1 MKAAAPRVR
10 RLRSP
15 GSVAVPR
22 RTAPALQPVQRSRT
36 PDGPTPRAD
45 RPSPRRLVDSTAEL
59 AVIPEVDRDEV
70 DRGDGGSRRPADTV
84 RVVVRCRPM
93 NATERARGD
102 LSLFRFL
109 PKESTTLQVVSSAS
123 SSSSNN
129 NNTARELVRSF
140 QFDLCASEELSQ
152 GQFFR
157 TCGVIPLLESVVEGY
172 LATVFA
178 YGQTGSGKTYSMS
191 GLDELLAG
199 TGSREEC
206 MGTSSNGLELS
217 DGLIPRALKH
227 LFALLDQAP
236 VDVKSVVR
244 ASYCEIYNEQVFD
257 LLNPGSGTLNV
268 RWNARAGF
276 YVQDLLVVRCDSLS
290 DVLAVVDEGHRNRH
304 VASHGMNADSSRSH
318 SLLTVHVDRTQTR
331 DSDSGQSHGVTRY
344 GKMSFVD
351 LAGSERLKETRSNNA
366 EETSNIN
373 RSLLTLGKV
382 ISALASGSNIGAAG
396 STSHFIPYRDSKLT
410 KLLMDSLGGQSL
422 TLMVACVSPSA
433 VALED
438 TLSTLN
444 YATRAKNI
452 RNKPAVQVDPVE
464 LELSNLRHENHVLR
478 TENDALRLRLQLAG
492 SNQMTN
498 QLQRPPSL
506 ASIPSSSR
514 LLPLINTSPTSRAV
528 PKGSHPA
535 LSPSRLSTS
544 QRNQLQTLQDDHERL
559 TQRALATEQT
569 LRQLEAENKV
579 LRQHQSQHRQDSQQQ
594 QVVSGKGSPNNEMK
608 QLREQVH
615 QLQQRE
621 QELMQALV
629 RVFSGMCLLDPN
641 LRYICMD
648 AFDPCSL
655 GEVVGG
661 VRRRTLANQLGIISS
676 G

>member
-1 MKAAAPRVR
+1 
-10 RLRSP
+10 
-15 GSVAVPR
+15 VPR
-22 RTAPALQPVQRSRT
+22 RLVPGLPPVQRSRT
-36 PDGPTPRAD
+36 PDGSLSRAD
-45 RPSPRRLVDSTAEL
+45 RSPRRLVDNGADLS
-59 AVIPEVDRDEV
+59 VIREADHDDINNEP
-70 DRGDGGSRRPADTV
+70 RRPADAV

-93 NATERARGD
+93 NGTERVRGD
-102 LSLFRFL
+102 LSLFRFPL
-109 PKESTTLQVVSSAS
+109 KESPTLQVVSSATG
-123 SSSSNN
+123 SSNN
-129 NNTARELVRSF
+129 SSGAARELVRSF

-157 TCGVIPLLESVVEGY
+157 ACGVIPLLESVVEGY

-199 TGSREEC
+199 TDSREQRV
-206 MGTSSNGLELS
+206 GGSSNAMELS

-227 LFALLDQAP
+227 LFALLEQAP
-236 VDVKSVVR
+236 VDVKTVVR

-257 LLNPGSGTLNV
+257 LLNPGSGALNV

-304 VASHGMNADSSRSH
+304 VGSHGMNADSSRSH
-318 SLLTVHVDRTQTR
+318 SLLTVHVDRTEMR
-331 DSDSGQSHGVTRY
+331 DSDTGHSHGVTRY

-351 LAGSERLKETRSNNA
+351 LAGSERLKETRSTNA

-382 ISALASGSNIGAAG
+382 ISALAASSTGSSAGATNI
-396 STSHFIPYRDSKLT
+396 SHFIPYRDSKLT

-422 TLMVACVSPSA
+422 TLMIACVSPSA
-433 VALED
+433 AALED
-438 TLSTLN
+438 SLSTLN

-452 RNKPAVQVDPVE
+452 HNKPAVQVDPVE

-492 SNQMTN
+492 PTSSQSTN
-498 QLQRPPSL
+498 QLQRQPSL

-514 LLPLINTSPTSRAV
+514 LLPLLSTSPTSRA
-528 PKGSHPA
+528 A
-535 LSPSRLSTS
+535 LKPSVSSRSPSRLSSS
-544 QRNQLQTLQDDHERL
+544 QLNQLQVLQDDHEKL
-559 TQRALATEQT
+559 THRALGTERK
-569 LRQLEAENKV
+569 LRQLEDENRA
-579 LRQHQSQHRQDSQQQ
+579 LRQSQNQQT
-594 QVVSGKGSPNNEMK
+594 KGSPSNEMK
-608 QLREQVH
+608 LLREQVQ

-629 RVFSGMCLLDPN
+629 R
-641 LRYICMD
+641 ICMSRSPRAASD
-648 AFDPCSL
+648 FA
-655 GEVVGG
+655 
-661 VRRRTLANQLGIISS
+661 
-676 G
+676 

>member
-1 MKAAAPRVR
+1 MIVAAPPTGPQRVR

-22 RTAPALQPVQRSRT
+22 RVVLGRPPVQLLRVSDGRS
-36 PDGPTPRAD
+36 PRAGKSLD
-45 RPSPRRLVDSTAEL
+45 NRADLSVVREIDQGEKGKEP
-59 AVIPEVDRDEV
+59 
-70 DRGDGGSRRPADTV
+70 RRPADTV

-93 NATERARGD
+93 NATERSRGD
-102 LSLFRFL
+102 SSLFRWL
-109 PKESTTLQVVSSAS
+109 SKESTTLQVVSSANS
-123 SSSSNN
+123 GNN
-129 NNTARELVRSF
+129 NCVGSSRELVRSF

-157 TCGVIPLLESVVEGY
+157 ACGVIPLLESVVEGY

-199 TGSREEC
+199 TVPREERA
-206 MGTSSNGLELS
+206 GAFDNALELS

-227 LFALLDQAP
+227 LFMLLEQAP
-236 VDVKSVVR
+236 TEMKTVVR

-257 LLNPGSGTLNV
+257 LLNPGSGALNV

-318 SLLTVHVDRTQTR
+318 SLLTVHVDRTKTH
-331 DSDSGQSHGVTRY
+331 DSDSGHSHGVTRY

-351 LAGSERLKETRSNNA
+351 LAGSERLKETRSSNT

-382 ISALASGSNIGAAG
+382 ISALASTGTNA
-396 STSHFIPYRDSKLT
+396 STSQFIPYRDSKLT

-422 TLMVACVSPSA
+422 TLMIACVSPSA
-433 VALED
+433 AALED

-452 RNKPAVQVDPVE
+452 RNKPAVQVDPIE
-464 LELSNLRHENHVLR
+464 LELSQLRHENHVLR
-478 TENDALRLRLQLAG
+478 AENDALRLRLQLGG
-492 SNQMTN
+492 SQGAS
-498 QLQRPPSL
+498 QFQRPPSL
-506 ASIPSSSR
+506 ASISSNSR
-514 LLPLINTSPTSRAV
+514 LLPLNNASPTRTG
-528 PKGSHPA
+528 PKTSLPY
-535 LSPSRLSTS
+535 LSPSRLPTS
-544 QRNQLQTLQDDHERL
+544 QRNQLQALQDDHEKL
-559 TQRALATEQT
+559 KERALAAERRLLQLEGENRA
-569 LRQLEAENKV
+569 LRQ
-579 LRQHQSQHRQDSQQQ
+579 RQEQNHQQQ
-594 QVVSGKGSPNNEMK
+594 PVFKGSNSPINEMK
-608 QLREQVH
+608 QLRQQVQ

-629 RVFSGMCLLDPN
+629 RMCFFCFLLH
-641 LRYICMD
+641 
-648 AFDPCSL
+648 
-655 GEVVGG
+655 
-661 VRRRTLANQLGIISS
+661 RTSY
-676 G
+676 

>member
-1 MKAAAPRVR
+1 
-10 RLRSP
+10 
-15 GSVAVPR
+15 
-22 RTAPALQPVQRSRT
+22 
-36 PDGPTPRAD
+36 
-45 RPSPRRLVDSTAEL
+45 
-59 AVIPEVDRDEV
+59 
-70 DRGDGGSRRPADTV
+70 
-84 RVVVRCRPM
+84 M

-109 PKESTTLQVVSSAS
+109 PKESTTLQVVSLAS
-123 SSSSNN
+123 GSNN
-129 NNTARELVRSF
+129 PNSGSARELVRSF

-157 TCGVIPLLESVVEGY
+157 ACGVIPLLESVVEGY

-199 TGSREEC
+199 TGPRDER
-206 MGTSSNGLELS
+206 MGVSSSALENS

-227 LFALLDQAP
+227 LFALLEQAP
-236 VDVKSVVR
+236 VEVKTVVR

-257 LLNPGSGTLNV
+257 LLNPGSGALNV

-318 SLLTVHVDRTQTR
+318 SLLTVHVDRTETR

-382 ISALASGSNIGAAG
+382 ISALAASSSGSNTGAMSG
-396 STSHFIPYRDSKLT
+396 TSHFIPYRDSKLT

-452 RNKPAVQVDPVE
+452 RNKPAVQVDPIE

-492 SNQMTN
+492 SMSNQATN

-514 LLPLINTSPTSRAV
+514 LLPLVNTSPTSRTV
-528 PKGSHPA
+528 PKSSLST
-535 LSPSRLSTS
+535 LSPQFPAS
-544 QRNQLQTLQDDHERL
+544 QRNQLQALQDDHEKL
-559 TQRALATEQT
+559 TQRALATEQQ
-569 LRQLEAENKV
+569 LRQLEAENRA
-579 LRQHQSQHRQDSQQQ
+579 LRQSQNQYRQGSQQKP
-594 QVVSGKGSPNNEMK
+594 VVSGGKSSPSNEMK
-608 QLREQVH
+608 QLREQVQ

-621 QELMQALV
+621 QELMQALS
-629 RVFSGMCLLDPN
+629 RRSRGRRDAQESGESA
-641 LRYICMD
+641 RH
-648 AFDPCSL
+648 S
-655 GEVVGG
+655 
-661 VRRRTLANQLGIISS
+661 
-676 G
+676 

>member
-1 MKAAAPRVR
+1 MIAAAPPSGARRAR

-15 GSVAVPR
+15 GCVAVPR
-22 RTAPALQPVQRSRT
+22 RVAQGLPPVQLSRT
-36 PDGPTPRAD
+36 LDGPSPRPD
-45 RPSPRRLVDSTAEL
+45 RSPRRLGADLS
-59 AVIPEVDRDEV
+59 VIREVGQEDIGHEPK
-70 DRGDGGSRRPADTV
+70 RPADTV

-102 LSLFRFL
+102 LSLVRFP

-123 SSSSNN
+123 GSSNN
-129 NNTARELVRSF
+129 NSGSARELVRSF

-157 TCGVIPLLESVVEGY
+157 ACGVVPLLESVVEGY

-178 YGQTGSGKTYSMS
+178 YGQTGSGKTFSMS
-191 GLDELLAG
+191 GLDELLTG
-199 TGSREEC
+199 TASREER
-206 MGTSSNGLELS
+206 MGASNNNAMELS

-227 LFALLDQAP
+227 LFMLLEQAP
-236 VDVKSVVR
+236 IEVKTVVR

-257 LLNPGSGTLNV
+257 LLNPGSGALNV

-304 VASHGMNADSSRSH
+304 VTSHGMNADSSRSH
-318 SLLTVHVDRTQTR
+318 SLLTVHVDRTETR
-331 DSDSGQSHGVTRY
+331 ESDSGNSYGVTRY
-344 GKMSFVD
+344 GKLSFVD
-351 LAGSERLKETRSNNA
+351 LAGSERLKETRSSNV

-382 ISALASGSNIGAAG
+382 ISALAASSSGGNASTG
-396 STSHFIPYRDSKLT
+396 STGHFIPYRDSKLT

-422 TLMVACVSPSA
+422 TLMIACVSPSA
-433 VALED
+433 AALED

-452 RNKPAVQVDPVE
+452 RNQPAVQVDPIE

-492 SNQMTN
+492 PMTSQTTN
-498 QLQRPPSL
+498 QLQRQPSL
-506 ASIPSSSR
+506 ASMLSGLR
-514 LLPLINTSPTSRAV
+514 LLPLNNVSPTSRASSK
-528 PKGSHPA
+528 PS
-535 LSPSRLSTS
+535 LSCMSPSRLPTS
-544 QRNQLQTLQDDHERL
+544 QHNQLYALQDDHEKL
-559 TQRALATEQT
+559 TQRASAAEQR
-569 LRQLEAENKV
+569 LKQVEAENWALQQSQGQQSQKQQSISPGKSSPSNEMMQ
-579 LRQHQSQHRQDSQQQ
+579 LRQ
-594 QVVSGKGSPNNEMK
+594 QV
-608 QLREQVH
+608 Q

-629 RVFSGMCLLDPN
+629 RVHCVYYHS
-641 LRYICMD
+641 LR
-648 AFDPCSL
+648 
-655 GEVVGG
+655 
-661 VRRRTLANQLGIISS
+661 R
-676 G
+676 

>member
-1 MKAAAPRVR
+1 
-10 RLRSP
+10 
-15 GSVAVPR
+15 
-22 RTAPALQPVQRSRT
+22 
-36 PDGPTPRAD
+36 
-45 RPSPRRLVDSTAEL
+45 
-59 AVIPEVDRDEV
+59 
-70 DRGDGGSRRPADTV
+70 
-84 RVVVRCRPM
+84 M

-102 LSLFRFL
+102 LSL
-109 PKESTTLQVVSSAS
+109 
-123 SSSSNN
+123 
-129 NNTARELVRSF
+129 NNTNSGSARELVRSF

-157 TCGVIPLLESVVEGY
+157 ACGVIPLLESVVEGY

-199 TGSREEC
+199 TGSREER
-206 MGTSSNGLELS
+206 MGVSNNSLENS

-227 LFALLDQAP
+227 LFALLEQAP
-236 VDVKSVVR
+236 VDVKTVVR

-257 LLNPGSGTLNV
+257 LLNPGSGALNV

-304 VASHGMNADSSRSH
+304 VGSHGMNADSSRSH
-318 SLLTVHVDRTQTR
+318 SLLTVHVDRTETR
-331 DSDSGQSHGVTRY
+331 DSDSGQSHDVTRY

-351 LAGSERLKETRSNNA
+351 LAGSERLKETRSNNT

-382 ISALASGSNIGAAG
+382 ISALAASSSGNNPGVAAG
-396 STSHFIPYRDSKLT
+396 TSHFIPYRDSKLT

-422 TLMVACVSPSA
+422 TLMIACVSPSA

-452 RNKPAVQVDPVE
+452 RNKPAVQVDPIE

-492 SNQMTN
+492 STLNQANN

-514 LLPLINTSPTSRAV
+514 LLPLANTSPTSRSV
-528 PKGSHPA
+528 PKPSLPA
-535 LSPSRLSTS
+535 LSPSRLPAS
-544 QRNQLQTLQDDHERL
+544 QRNQLQALQEDHQRL
-559 TQRALATEQT
+559 TQRAQATEQK
-569 LRQLEAENKV
+569 LRQLEAENRA
-579 LRQHQSQHRQDSQQQ
+579 LRQSQSQQ
-594 QVVSGKGSPNNEMK
+594 QVVSIGKSSPSNEMK
-608 QLREQVH
+608 QLREQVQ

-629 RVFSGMCLLDPN
+629 CGFQTELAVLTQTND
-641 LRYICMD
+641 ICTVWM
-648 AFDPCSL
+648 ATRCAVSAKS
-655 GEVVGG
+655 
-661 VRRRTLANQLGIISS
+661 RAA
-676 G
+676 

>member
-1 MKAAAPRVR
+1 MKAAEPPTASRRVR

-22 RTAPALQPVQRSRT
+22 RLAPGLPPVQRSRT
-36 PDGPTPRAD
+36 PTD
-45 RPSPRRLVDSTAEL
+45 RPSPRRLADRSADLTAIREAGRADVDTDSG
-59 AVIPEVDRDEV
+59 
-70 DRGDGGSRRPADTV
+70 RGTPADTV

-109 PKESTTLQVVSSAS
+109 PKESTTLQVVSLAS
-123 SSSSNN
+123 GSNN
-129 NNTARELVRSF
+129 PNSGSARELVRSF

-157 TCGVIPLLESVVEGY
+157 ACGVIPLLESVVEGY

-199 TGSREEC
+199 TGPRDER
-206 MGTSSNGLELS
+206 MGVSSSALENS

-227 LFALLDQAP
+227 LFALLEQAP
-236 VDVKSVVR
+236 VEVKTVVR

-257 LLNPGSGTLNV
+257 LLNPGSGALNV

-290 DVLAVVDEGHRNRH
+290 DVLAVVHEGHRNRH

-318 SLLTVHVDRTQTR
+318 SLLTVHVDRTETR

-382 ISALASGSNIGAAG
+382 ISALAASSSGSNTGAMSG
-396 STSHFIPYRDSKLT
+396 TSHFIPYRDSKLT

-452 RNKPAVQVDPVE
+452 RNKPAVQVDPIE

-492 SNQMTN
+492 SMSNQATN

-514 LLPLINTSPTSRAV
+514 LLPLVNTSPTSRTV
-528 PKGSHPA
+528 PKSSLST
-535 LSPSRLSTS
+535 LSPQFPAS
-544 QRNQLQTLQDDHERL
+544 QRNQLQALQDDHEKL
-559 TQRALATEQT
+559 TQRALATEQQ
-569 LRQLEAENKV
+569 LRQLEAENRA
-579 LRQHQSQHRQDSQQQ
+579 LRQSQNQYRQGSQQKP
-594 QVVSGKGSPNNEMK
+594 VVSGGKSSPSNEMK
-608 QLREQVH
+608 QLREQVQ

-621 QELMQALV
+621 QELMQALS
-629 RVFSGMCLLDPN
+629 RRSRGRRDAQESGESA
-641 LRYICMD
+641 RH
-648 AFDPCSL
+648 S
-655 GEVVGG
+655 
-661 VRRRTLANQLGIISS
+661 
-676 G
+676 

>member
-1 MKAAAPRVR
+1 MKAAAPPSGARRTR

-15 GSVAVPR
+15 NEVSSR
-22 RTAPALQPVQRSRT
+22 RQLPAPGLAPRSRT
-36 PDGPTPRAD
+36 PEGPVHR
-45 RPSPRRLVDSTAEL
+45 SPRRLGDDL
-59 AVIPEVDRDEV
+59 AVIREM
-70 DRGDGGSRRPADTV
+70 GDNKADPQGNKPAGTV

-102 LSLFRFL
+102 PSLFRF
-109 PKESTTLQVVSSAS
+109 PSKEAATLQVVSSAGGTNG
-123 SSSSNN
+123 SN
-129 NNTARELVRSF
+129 AGGLRELVRSF

-157 TCGVIPLLESVVEGY
+157 ACGVIPLLESVVEGY

-199 TGSREEC
+199 NESREDR
-206 MGTSSNGLELS
+206 MGAAGNAMELS

-227 LFALLDQAP
+227 LFTLLEQAP
-236 VDVKSVVR
+236 IDVKTVVR

-257 LLNPGSGTLNV
+257 LLNPGSGALNV

-304 VASHGMNADSSRSH
+304 VSSHGMNADSSRSH
-318 SLLTVHVDRTQTR
+318 SLLTIHVDRTETR
-331 DSDSGQSHGVTRY
+331 ESDSGGSHGVTRY

-351 LAGSERLKETRSNNA
+351 LAGSERLKETRSSNT

-382 ISALASGSNIGAAG
+382 ISALAASATAANN
-396 STSHFIPYRDSKLT
+396 TNPAASHFIPYRDSKLT

-422 TLMVACVSPSA
+422 TLMIACVSPSA

-452 RNKPAVQVDPVE
+452 RNKPAVQVDPIE
-464 LELSNLRHENHVLR
+464 LELSNLRYENHVLR
-478 TENDALRLRLQLAG
+478 TENDALRLRLQLSG
-492 SNQMTN
+492 TLSTS
-498 QLQRPPSL
+498 QLQRQPSL

-514 LLPLINTSPTSRAV
+514 LLPLLSPSPTSRAT
-528 PKGSHPA
+528 PKLPS
-535 LSPSRLSTS
+535 LSPQRISNA
-544 QRNQLQTLQDDHERL
+544 QRNQLQAIQDDQDKLSR
-559 TQRALATEQT
+559 RALAAEQR
-569 LRQLEAENKV
+569 LLLLEAENKT
-579 LRQHQSQHRQDSQQQ
+579 LRKNLQSNSHQPQKS
-594 QVVSGKGSPNNEMK
+594 SPQRTSSNNEVK
-608 QLREQVH
+608 QLREQVQ

-621 QELMQALV
+621 QELMQALS
-629 RVFSGMCLLDPN
+629 RRSRGH
-641 LRYICMD
+641 RD
-648 AFDPCSL
+648 A
-655 GEVVGG
+655 
-661 VRRRTLANQLGIISS
+661 A
-676 G
+676 

>member
-1 MKAAAPRVR
+1 MKAAAPPTAPRRVR

-15 GSVAVPR
+15 GVVVPR
-22 RTAPALQPVQRSRT
+22 RLVPGLPPVVQRSRT
-36 PDGPTPRAD
+36 PDGPSPRVN
-45 RPSPRRLVDSTAEL
+45 RSPRRLVDSAADL
-59 AVIPEVDRDEV
+59 AVTREVGQDDAEANSQVARL
-70 DRGDGGSRRPADTV
+70 ADTV
-84 RVVVRCRPM
+84 RVVIRCRPT
-93 NATERARGD
+93 NTTERARGD
-102 LSLFRFL
+102 PSLFRFPL
-109 PKESTTLQVVSSAS
+109 KESTTLHVVSSANGGNS
-123 SSSSNN
+123 SSSGS
-129 NNTARELVRSF
+129 ARELVRSF

-157 TCGVIPLLESVVEGY
+157 ACGVIPLLESVTEGY

-199 TGSREEC
+199 SDSRE
-206 MGTSSNGLELS
+206 GLVGASNNARELS

-227 LFALLDQAP
+227 LFALLEQAP
-236 VDVKSVVR
+236 IDVKTVVR

-257 LLNPGSGTLNV
+257 LLNPGSGALNV

-318 SLLTVHVDRTQTR
+318 SLLTIHVDRTETR
-331 DSDSGQSHGVTRY
+331 DSDSGNSSITRY

-351 LAGSERLKETRSNNA
+351 LAGSERLKETRSSNA

-382 ISALASGSNIGAAG
+382 ISALAASSTTTNSTTTNSN
-396 STSHFIPYRDSKLT
+396 HFIPYRDSKLT

-422 TLMVACVSPSA
+422 TLMIACVSPSA
-433 VALED
+433 AALED

-452 RNKPAVQVDPVE
+452 RNKPAVQVDPIE

-492 SNQMTN
+492 PTSSQSTT
-498 QLQRPPSL
+498 QLQRQSSL

-514 LLPLINTSPTSRAV
+514 LPPLLSVLPSSLSSPKPSL
-528 PKGSHPA
+528 P
-535 LSPSRLSTS
+535 SPSRLPTS
-544 QRNQLQTLQDDHERL
+544 QRNQLQALQDDHEKL
-559 TQRALATEQT
+559 TLRALASEQKSK
-569 LRQLEAENKV
+569 QLEAENNT
-579 LRQHQSQHRQDSQQQ
+579 LRQNQNRHPSQQQ
-594 QVVSGKGSPNNEMK
+594 SSPRQTGNKLNSPSNKMRHL
-608 QLREQVH
+608 QEQVY

-621 QELMQALV
+621 QELMHALS
-629 RVFSGMCLLDPN
+629 RRSRGWRDAQESGESA
-641 LRYICMD
+641 RHH
-648 AFDPCSL
+648 
-655 GEVVGG
+655 
-661 VRRRTLANQLGIISS
+661 
-676 G
+676 